1 MPTLALV
8 PTGLVASPLVREKVV
23 PGHLPT
29 ALSNSHAAVAHP
41 RGGRRARLALP
52 RFYLDSGVVML
63 ENVTRRVKLPTPA
76 VTHSVLI
83 PHPPRPALDLSG
95 PGRILEDEPLSVT
108 ATKKNIR
115 RMTLQLCYF
124 RSRGYIFNLPLPTTA
139 AKHLPAALHAHCVYS
154 SIRKCFNPSALSD
167 HLALLPTQGSSTT
180 LCPGPH
186 AGSTGLARTLP
197 KPLSSP
203 QVLGFSCTSAG
214 PRFSLA
220 AQHTAA
226 ASQHRLLLLL
236 TQPRDRLSAT
246 QAYAPAPDCPLWPPP
261 GLGSTSL
268 T

>member
-1 MPTLALV
+1 
-8 PTGLVASPLVREKVV
+8 
-23 PGHLPT
+23 
-29 ALSNSHAAVAHP
+29 
-41 RGGRRARLALP
+41 
-52 RFYLDSGVVML
+52 
-63 ENVTRRVKLPTPA
+63 
-76 VTHSVLI
+76 
-83 PHPPRPALDLSG
+83 
-95 PGRILEDEPLSVT
+95 
-108 ATKKNIR
+108 
-115 RMTLQLCYF
+115 MTLQLCYF

-139 AKHLPAALHAHCVYS
+139 AKHCQLLYTLIASTRRFANF
-154 SIRKCFNPSALSD
+154 FNPSVLFD

-246 QAYAPAPDCPLWPPP
+246 QAYAPAPDSDSPLWPPS
-261 GLGSTSL
+261 GLVSTSL
-268 T
+268 TQATARAD